1 MTSLS
6 VCVDASFMVK
16 LVLPEVDSQRAEA
29 LWSEWLTTGTVI
41 HAPALMPFE
50 AAAAIR
56 KHVQRGLITAER
68 GEMAVEAFSGF
79 SQEINLQPAQSL
91 HAGAWT
97 LAMRYSRP
105 NLYDAYY
112 VALAESLD
120 CPLWTADDHLLR
132 VMPGHASRILSL
144 RTIILPPTET

>member
-1 MTSLS
+1 M
-6 VCVDASFMVK
+6 
-16 LVLPEVDSQRAEA
+16 
-29 LWSEWLTTGTVI
+29 WNEWLAAGAVI

-50 AAAAIR
+50 ATSAIR

-68 GEMAVEAFSGF
+68 GAMAVEAFSGF
-79 SQEINLQPAQSL
+79 SHEISLRPAQSL

-97 LAMRYSRP
+97 LAVRYNRP

-120 CPLWTADDHLLR
+120 CPLWSADDHLRR
-132 VMPGHASRILSL
+132 VMPDHAARILTLTSGL
-144 RTIILPPTET
+144 